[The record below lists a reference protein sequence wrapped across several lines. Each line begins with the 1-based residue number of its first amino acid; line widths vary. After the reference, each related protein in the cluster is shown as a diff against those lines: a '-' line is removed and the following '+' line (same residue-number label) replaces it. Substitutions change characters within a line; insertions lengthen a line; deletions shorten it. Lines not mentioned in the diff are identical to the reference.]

1 MTPATKAGL
10 MRFRLHRT
18 PSLEL
23 GLRRAYRPLVAAYV
37 GVLCGYY
44 LLLTVAHLA
53 FLTGPPAWI
62 MATTAFATAC
72 LGLLVWRLPL
82 LAKPAAETERI
93 APTFAAAKPLD
104 RRFAGLEAAALG
116 AGLAAVGNVTLHA
129 VLLQAPEQLAY
140 LPIIAMAA
148 GLIGPSVRVA
158 WAVLIVATMGFAI
171 ITLTTAPAN
180 LTHTLFVFATTVV
193 GGAVAARWM
202 HGAILRQIA
211 TALRAQRLAARLREA
226 RAQADLLAV
235 EAKAARAAQQAK
247 DSFIANISHELRT
260 PLNAVIGFAELIQED
275 IAHTPGHN
283 PSADVD
289 RIRTAAAHLLT
300 LVDGVLDLAKLEA
313 GRMDLACVAIDMD
326 RHLRQTVDLAE
337 PLAQRNGNRLRLRLD
352 AGLGT
357 LRTDPFRYTQCL
369 LNLLSNA
376 AKFTHDG
383 RIDVHVR
390 RDGARVIATVS
401 DTGIG
406 MSAEQM
412 ARLFQPFAQA
422 NAGIAASFGGT
433 GLGLTI
439 TRKLARLLGGDVTV
453 ASAPGEG
460 SCFTLWI
467 TDAVE
472 GEARQ
477 AA

>member
-1 MTPATKAGL
+1 

-23 GLRRAYRPLVAAYV
+23 GLRQAYRPLASAYV
-37 GVLCGYY
+37 GTLAGYY
-44 LLLTVAHLA
+44 VLLTFAHLA
-53 FLTGPPAWI
+53 FLGGPPAWI
-62 MATTAFATAC
+62 MAGTTLATAG
-72 LGLLVWRLPL
+72 LGIMVWRSPL
-82 LAKPAAETERI
+82 LAKPIT
-93 APTFAAAKPLD
+93 APNAAAAKDFD

-116 AGLAAVGNVTLHA
+116 AGLAAIGNVALHG

-158 WAVLIVATMGFAI
+158 WAVLFAAALGFASI
-171 ITLTTAPAN
+171 AIATTPTN
-180 LTHTLFVFATTVV
+180 LTHTVFVFATTVV
-193 GGAVAARWM
+193 GAAIAARWM
-202 HGAILRQIA
+202 HGAIIRQIA
-211 TALRAQRLAARLREA
+211 AALRAQRLAGRLREA
-226 RAQADLLAV
+226 RAKADLLAV

-275 IAHTPGHN
+275 LAHTPGHN
-283 PSADVD
+283 PSADID
-289 RIRTAAAHLLT
+289 RIRLAATHLLT
-300 LVDGVLDLAKLEA
+300 LVDGVLDLAKLDA
-313 GRMDLACVAIDMD
+313 GRMDLACVATDMD
-326 RHLRQTVDLAE
+326 QHLRQIVELAE
-337 PLAQRNGNRLRLRLD
+337 PLAQRNNNRLRLRLD
-352 AGLGT
+352 PGLGSI
-357 LRTDPFRYTQCL
+357 RTDPFRYTQCL

-376 AKFTHDG
+376 AKFTRDG

-390 RDGARVIATVS
+390 RDGARLIATVS

-406 MSAEQM
+406 MSAAQM

-439 TRKLARLLGGDVTV
+439 TRKLAQLLGGDVTV
-453 ASAPGEG
+453 ASAPGQG

-467 TDAVE
+467 TDSARDDVR
-472 GEARQ
+472 EA
-477 AA
+477 A